1 MTRTK
6 KKSNGRITKNCSCI
20 VCRWKRYKKKEKDRY
35 DKIHYDKELKTNKI
49 ELNYHDSFEF
59 V

>member
-35 DKIHYDKELKTNKI
+35 NKIHYDKELKTNLIK
-49 ELNYHDSFEF
+49 
-59 V
+59 